1 VANLGIHI
9 TCPSS
14 EEAGA
19 GYRLARTRATRDDR
33 SMHTRLRE
41 RIPGR
46 RVAAETA
53 LAEPQLIALQRTAGN
68 QAVVR
73 MLAREP
79 APSHVGIEPIT
90 DIGGK
95 KGEESWAAEL
105 AANKGVK
112 HLYSEL
118 ATLLQATKIDAVKG
132 TGPDNINGAL
142 RASASEL
149 KPGLNFAAR
158 MDGRGKTGYLYDG
171 KFTSDLPP
179 VTRKGDLPAVAVA
192 LGRGAFEGNSKA
204 ATLGVLRHELEH
216 AFHDEMAVKAIT
228 AWRNDSSKAGK
239 LGFSAWLEKADMAA
253 ADKALVRER
262 VSGSNTNTEALSNLE
277 GFIAAFPVETP
288 GFEGGHA
295 AYAELEDAAGYWLG
309 ADAAVQKEFV
319 ARIKALR
326 GRLKDTTGL
335 DAALK
340 KLKAGN
346 KAYAPIADGALK

>member
-1 VANLGIHI
+1 MI
-9 TCPSS
+9 TLVHVRQREKIP
-14 EEAGA
+14 
-19 GYRLARTRATRDDR
+19 ARRAT
-33 SMHTRLRE
+33 T
-41 RIPGR
+41 
-46 RVAAETA
+46 AAA
-53 LAEPQLIALQRTAGN
+53 LLEPQVLALQRSAGN
-68 QAVVR
+68 HAVVR

-79 APSHVGIEPIT
+79 APSHVGIEPVT

-95 KGEESWAAEL
+95 KGEEAWAAEL

-118 ATLLQATKIDAVKG
+118 ATLLHATKLNHVKG
-132 TGPDNINGAL
+132 TSPDDINGAL
-142 RASASEL
+142 RADGSEL

-158 MDGRGKTGYLYDG
+158 MGGRGQCGYLYDG

-179 VTRKGDLPAVAVA
+179 VTRTGALPTVAVV

-216 AFHDEMAVKAIT
+216 AFHNEMALKAIT
-228 AWRNDSSKAGK
+228 AWRNDAKAGK
-239 LGFSAWLEKADMAA
+239 LGFSGWLEKADMAA

-277 GFIAAFPVETP
+277 GFIAAFPLETP

-309 ADAAVQKEFV
+309 ADAAVQKECI

-326 GRLKDTTGL
+326 ARLKDTTGL

-346 KAYAPIADGALK
+346 KAYAPIADAVVKK

>member
-1 VANLGIHI
+1 
-9 TCPSS
+9 
-14 EEAGA
+14 
-19 GYRLARTRATRDDR
+19 
-33 SMHTRLRE
+33 MHTRLRE
-41 RIPGR
+41 RAGVR
-46 RVAAETA
+46 RVGAEAA

-79 APSHVGIEPIT
+79 APSRVGIEPVT

-95 KGEESWAAEL
+95 KGEEAWAAEL

-118 ATLLQATKIDAVKG
+118 ATLLHATRIAHVKG
-132 TGPDNINGAL
+132 TSPDDINGAL
-142 RASASEL
+142 RPAAAEL

-158 MDGRGKTGYLYDG
+158 MGGRGLCGYLYDG
-171 KFTSDLPP
+171 KFTSDLPR
-179 VTRKGDLPAVAVA
+179 VTREGVLPTVAVV

-216 AFHDEMAVKAIT
+216 AFHDEMALNAIT
-228 AWRNDSSKAGK
+228 AWRNDAKAKK
-239 LGFSAWLEKADMAA
+239 LDFLAWLKTADMAA

-277 GFIAAFPVETP
+277 GFIAAFPLETP
-288 GFEGGHA
+288 GFEGGHG

-326 GRLKDTTGL
+326 GRLKDRTGL

-340 KLKAGN
+340 KLKAAN
-346 KAYAPIADGALK
+346 QAYAPIADGALK